1 MAKIVGKQYVDLDYK
16 YTEEYIEKIRRG
28 YGRINERGQFCI
40 RNTPKANYK
49 PVHIY
54 KPTCDPE
61 TQYAERT
68 DIIEVDKYVFYMYG
82 IFNYETDETVTE

>member
-1 MAKIVGKQYVDLDYK
+1 MAKIVDRQYVDLNYE
-16 YTEEYIEKIRRG
+16 YNEEYIEKEIRG

-54 KPTCDPE
+54 KPAYDE
-61 TQYAERT
+61 KTQYVKRT
-68 DIIEVDKYVFYMYG
+68 DIIEVDKYVFYMFG
-82 IFNYETDETVTE
+82 VFDLEQTEETTI